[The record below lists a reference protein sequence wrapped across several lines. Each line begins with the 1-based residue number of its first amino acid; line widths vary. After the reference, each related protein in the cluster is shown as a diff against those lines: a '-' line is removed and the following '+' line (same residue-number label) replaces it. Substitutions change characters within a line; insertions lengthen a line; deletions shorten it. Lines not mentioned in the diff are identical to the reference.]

1 MKFDTKV
8 HYKEDK
14 HCEYWL
20 LGVRLTPLAATF
32 SIFMKKEYCPKS
44 FNTYNLELMAWFIKL
59 SVVMQ

>member
-44 FNTYNLELMAWFIKL
+44 FNTYNLELMA
-59 SVVMQ
+59 